1 MSGKTAGGLVLI
13 VVGVILALWGIN
25 LVNSL
30 GSQFARRI
38 GVEDNTGSMAI
49 GGGSILAI
57 IGLALA
63 VTRSGTSQ
71 QASRAYRCP
80 NCEHSIERGDQ
91 KCSWCLAVF
100 EKGLEPEEPV
110 LERTYKGK
118 DDLMKKCPDCA
129 EEVRS
134 DARKCRY
141 CGFAFPAEPAG

>member
-1 MSGKTAGGLVLI
+1 MSGKTACGLVLI
-13 VVGVILALWGIN
+13 VVGVMLALWGIN
-25 LVNSL
+25 LMNSL
-30 GSQFARRI
+30 GSQIAGAIRI
-38 GVEDNTGSMAI
+38 QDNTGPVAV
-49 GGGSILAI
+49 GGGSVLAI

-63 VTRSGTSQ
+63 VTGSGTSQ
-71 QASRAYRCP
+71 HAPRAYRCP

-100 EKGLEPEEPV
+100 EKGLEPEAPV

-118 DDLMKKCPDCA
+118 EGLMKKCPDCA

-134 DARKCRY
+134 DARKCRF